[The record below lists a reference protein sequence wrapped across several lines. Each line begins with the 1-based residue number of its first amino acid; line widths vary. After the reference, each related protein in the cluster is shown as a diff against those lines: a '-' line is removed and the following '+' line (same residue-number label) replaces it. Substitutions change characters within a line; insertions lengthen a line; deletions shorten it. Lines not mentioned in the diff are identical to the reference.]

1 MIYLVQLRSNMEQ
14 EPKFKLDIR
23 LTVGKIGYTVTLL
36 KGDSDIYISFLIED
50 LGDAI
55 LSGALD
61 RMIKE
66 AKSKILTKYET
77 TKND

>member
-1 MIYLVQLRSNMEQ
+1 MEQ